1 MYSNNKE
8 IRDVADVAA
17 RIMAGLPPLQ
27 EKLHPNQQKIDVHEP
42 EKDQGKHVRPNLP
55 EEVEQQDEAMSHQA
69 ATTMKH
75 IPNPSPAQK
84 QAAKDIK
91 PGVGGYRDRIDM
103 LKSAGVKEEVE
114 ELDELSTSTLKSYIG
129 GAQKDR
135 AAQSDSKNS
144 GDREQAAYAKK
155 QSVKR
160 TLGIVDA
167 KSRLSKEEV
176 EELDEVKMAD
186 LPSTKVQGRSYG
198 SSKPQPS
205 AFDVLKGP
213 KEKELKSIE
222 SEKKKK
228 KMSEM
233 VALYKD
239 GGMKAFFESIKKDDL
254 ISEEPDSE
262 QFAKELEDQKKRA
275 AGTKPQA
282 NVAKA
287 SVQSVKQEKVEITDE
302 MIFEVLENAG
312 IDFESLS
319 DDELQE
325 VVNEAYE
332 ILDEISTKT
341 LAKAASA
348 ASDPDADYHYGKSHD
363 PQKFADHAKKTKD
376 AKSAAAVQGA
386 ADAKGHYTRPGHTLG
401 SYDKLAHRTPAR
413 VTGAGKANKQDVNK
427 LKKSISLNAEATEQD
442 IYVIDADLANG
453 VDQVNIE
460 ERMMTKPEKEKKEQM
475 VKSMKKGLAGFK
487 ERYGDR
493 AKSVMY
499 ATATKNA
506 MKEEKEDHH
515 QKGYDHVREPISDEP
530 YLDNAR
536 ERFNELKKQNP
547 HKKGSQEHKDW
558 HSGASAA
565 YEEHKDILKG
575 N

>member
-1 MYSNNKE
+1 
-8 IRDVADVAA
+8 
-17 RIMAGLPPLQ
+17 
-27 EKLHPNQQKIDVHEP
+27 
-42 EKDQGKHVRPNLP
+42 
-55 EEVEQQDEAMSHQA
+55 
-69 ATTMKH
+69 MKH

-103 LKSAGVKEEVE
+103 LKSAGV
-114 ELDELSTSTLKSYIG
+114 
-129 GAQKDR
+129 
-135 AAQSDSKNS
+135 
-144 GDREQAAYAKK
+144 
-155 QSVKR
+155 
-160 TLGIVDA
+160 
-167 KSRLSKEEV
+167 KEEV

-282 NVAKA
+282 DVAKA
-287 SVQSVKQEKVEITDE
+287 AVLSVKQ
-302 MIFEVLENAG
+302 
-312 IDFESLS
+312 
-319 DDELQE
+319 
-325 VVNEAYE
+325 
-332 ILDEISTKT
+332 
-341 LAKAASA
+341 
-348 ASDPDADYHYGKSHD
+348 
-363 PQKFADHAKKTKD
+363 
-376 AKSAAAVQGA
+376 
-386 ADAKGHYTRPGHTLG
+386 
-401 SYDKLAHRTPAR
+401 
-413 VTGAGKANKQDVNK
+413 
-427 LKKSISLNAEATEQD
+427 EATEQD
-442 IYVIDADLANG
+442 IQVINADLANG

-460 ERMMTKPEKEKKEQM
+460 ERTLTAAETDKKEEI

-487 ERYGDR
+487 ERYGKD

-499 ATATKNA
+499 ATATKQAKN
-506 MKEEKEDHH
+506 D
-515 QKGYDHVREPISDEP
+515 
-530 YLDNAR
+530 
-536 ERFNELKKQNP
+536 
-547 HKKGSQEHKDW
+547 
-558 HSGASAA
+558 
-565 YEEHKDILKG
+565 
-575 N
+575 

>member
-42 EKDQGKHVRPNLP
+42 EKDELTADDFKKLRAGKKPDVKKEEVEQIDELSTSTLKSYISGAQKDRASQSDSKNSGDKAEADYAKKQIVKRTSGIVDAKSRMSK

-69 ATTMKH
+69 KTTMKH
-75 IPNPSPAQK
+75 IPNASPALK

-91 PGVGGYRDRIDM
+91 PGIAGIRDRFDM
-103 LKSAGVKEEVE
+103 LDAGGVKREEV
-114 ELDELSTSTLKSYIG
+114 
-129 GAQKDR
+129 
-135 AAQSDSKNS
+135 
-144 GDREQAAYAKK
+144 
-155 QSVKR
+155 
-160 TLGIVDA
+160 
-167 KSRLSKEEV
+167 
-176 EELDEVKMAD
+176 ELDEVKMAD

-198 SSKPQPS
+198 SSKPEPS

-254 ISEEPDSE
+254 ISEEPDSA

-282 NVAKA
+282 AVAKA
-287 SVQSVKQEKVEITDE
+287 SVQAVKNESTEITDE

-319 DDELQE
+319 DDELQIAA
-325 VVNEAYE
+325 NEAYE
-332 ILDEISTKT
+332 ILDELSTKT
-341 LAKAASA
+341 LAGAAKA
-348 ASDPDADYHYGKSHD
+348 ASDPDSDYHYGKSHD

-386 ADAKGHYTRPGHTLG
+386 ADAKSHYARPGHTLG

-413 VTGAGKANKQDVNK
+413 VTSAGKANKQDVNR
-427 LKKSISLNAEATEQD
+427 LKSNIQRNESTEQD
-442 IYVIDADLANG
+442 IYVINADLANG
-453 VDQVNIE
+453 VNQANIE
-460 ERMMTKPEKEKKEQM
+460 ERMMTEPEKQKKEEM

-493 AKSVMY
+493 AKNVMY

-506 MKEEKEDHH
+506 MKD
-515 QKGYDHVREPISDEP
+515 
-530 YLDNAR
+530 
-536 ERFNELKKQNP
+536 
-547 HKKGSQEHKDW
+547 
-558 HSGASAA
+558 
-565 YEEHKDILKG
+565 
-575 N
+575 

>member
-42 EKDQGKHVRPNLP
+42 EKDELTADDFKKLRAGKKPDVKK

-69 ATTMKH
+69 KTTMKH
-75 IPNPSPAQK
+75 IPNPSPALK
-84 QAAKDIK
+84 KAAKDIK
-91 PGVGGYRDRIDM
+91 PGIAGIRDRFDM
-103 LKSAGVKEEVE
+103 LDAGGVKREEVE
-114 ELDELSTSTLKSYIG
+114 LDEATMTGITLGQKVKNKQGGYNQDVHHKGEKIG
-129 GAQKDR
+129 HIEAYKHRTGMRYGSHHDA
-135 AAQSDSKNS
+135 S
-144 GDREQAAYAKK
+144 GDATAGNRDAEESIADIRFSHAQHLKDTKVKKEQ
-155 QSVKR
+155 V
-160 TLGIVDA
+160 
-167 KSRLSKEEV
+167 
-176 EELDEVKMAD
+176 ELDEVKMAD

-213 KEKELKSIE
+213 KDKELKSIE

-233 VALYKD
+233 VALYKE
-239 GGMKAFFESIKKDDL
+239 GGMKAFFESIKKEDF

-282 NVAKA
+282 AVAKA
-287 SVQSVKQEKVEITDE
+287 SVQAVKNESTEITDE

-319 DDELQE
+319 DDELQIAA
-325 VVNEAYE
+325 NEAYE
-332 ILDEISTKT
+332 ILDELSTKT
-341 LAKAASA
+341 LAGAAKA
-348 ASDPDADYHYGKSHD
+348 ASDPDSDYHYGKSHD

-386 ADAKGHYTRPGHTLG
+386 ADAKSHYARPGHTLG

-413 VTGAGKANKQDVNK
+413 VTSAGKANKQDVNR
-427 LKKSISLNAEATEQD
+427 LKSNIQRNESTEQD
-442 IYVIDADLANG
+442 IYVINADLANG
-453 VDQVNIE
+453 VNQANIE
-460 ERMMTKPEKEKKEQM
+460 ERMMTEPEKQKKEEM

-493 AKSVMY
+493 AKNVMY

-506 MKEEKEDHH
+506 MKD
-515 QKGYDHVREPISDEP
+515 
-530 YLDNAR
+530 
-536 ERFNELKKQNP
+536 
-547 HKKGSQEHKDW
+547 
-558 HSGASAA
+558 
-565 YEEHKDILKG
+565 
-575 N
+575 

>member
-1 MYSNNKE
+1 MYSDNKQ

-27 EKLHPNQQKIDVHEP
+27 EKLHPNQQKIDVVDD
-42 EKDQGKHVRPNLP
+42 EKIDGKDFAKLRKMKK
-55 EEVEQQDEAMSHQA
+55 EEAEQQDEAMSHQA

-75 IPNPSPAQK
+75 IPNPSPALK
-84 QAAKDIK
+84 KAAKDIK
-91 PGVGGYRDRIDM
+91 PGIAGIRDRFDM
-103 LKSAGVKEEVE
+103 LDAGGVKREEVE
-114 ELDELSTSTLKSYIG
+114 ELDEVSLKTATSAYVKRMGKEDEKSPVKAVKTMDHIAKKHG
-129 GAQKDR
+129 VVGVAR
-135 AAQSDSKNS
+135 AAK
-144 GDREQAAYAKK
+144 AADKEYGLNDTTHN
-155 QSVKR
+155 KR
-160 TLGIVDA
+160 KDFVRGVMA
-167 KSRLSKEEV
+167 GVKEEV

-213 KEKELKSIE
+213 KDKELKSIE

-254 ISEEPDSE
+254 ISEEPDSA
-262 QFAKELEDQKKRA
+262 QFAKELEDQKAKMD
-275 AGTKPQA
+275 GKMKGGD
-282 NVAKA
+282 VAKA
-287 SVQSVKQEKVEITDE
+287 SVQSVKQEEVEQI
-302 MIFEVLENAG
+302 
-312 IDFESLS
+312 
-319 DDELQE
+319 
-325 VVNEAYE
+325 
-332 ILDEISTKT
+332 DEISTKT

-460 ERMMTKPEKEKKEQM
+460 ERMMTEPEKQKKEEM

-493 AKSVMY
+493 AKNVMY

-506 MKEEKEDHH
+506 MKEETESTHYKAGHEYASDHAQDSGFKVTARARKKEMLTD
-515 QKGYDHVREPISDEP
+515 
-530 YLDNAR
+530 
-536 ERFNELKKQNP
+536 NP
-547 HKKGSQEHKDW
+547 HKKGTTEHSDW
-558 HSGASAA
+558 HRGALDGHQTAL
-565 YEEHKDILKG
+565 D
-575 N
+575 NM

>member
-42 EKDQGKHVRPNLP
+42 EKDELTADDFKKLRAGKKSDVKK

-69 ATTMKH
+69 KTTMKH

-84 QAAKDIK
+84 QAAKDMK
-91 PGVGGYRDRIDM
+91 PGVGGYRDRADM

-114 ELDELSTSTLKSYIG
+114 DLNESDIENGYKIRMKHIDKGRIHSPSGEHVATVTREHGEGWRYHSGNKNWDGLETSKHYKTGVEKT
-129 GAQKDR
+129 K
-135 AAQSDSKNS
+135 AA
-144 GDREQAAYAKK
+144 AAKK
-155 QSVKR
+155 AVQ
-160 TLGIVDA
+160 A
-167 KSRLSKEEV
+167 HMNEQV
-176 EELDEVKMAD
+176 EQIDEVKMAD

-233 VALYKD
+233 VALYKE
-239 GGMKAFFESIKKDDL
+239 GGMKAFFESIKKEDL
-254 ISEEPDSE
+254 ISEEPDSA
-262 QFAKELEDQKKRA
+262 QFAKELEDQKAKMD
-275 AGTKPQA
+275 GKMKGGD
-282 NVAKA
+282 VAKA
-287 SVQSVKQEKVEITDE
+287 SVQAVKQEEVEQI
-302 MIFEVLENAG
+302 
-312 IDFESLS
+312 
-319 DDELQE
+319 
-325 VVNEAYE
+325 
-332 ILDEISTKT
+332 DEISTKT

-386 ADAKGHYTRPGHTLG
+386 ADAKGHYTRPGHSLG

-427 LKKSISLNAEATEQD
+427 LKKSISLNAESTEQD

-460 ERMMTKPEKEKKEQM
+460 ERTLTAAETDKKEST
-475 VKSMKKGLAGFK
+475 VKSMKKNLAGFK
-487 ERYGDR
+487 ERYGKD

-499 ATATKNA
+499 ATATKQAKN
-506 MKEEKEDHH
+506 D
-515 QKGYDHVREPISDEP
+515 
-530 YLDNAR
+530 
-536 ERFNELKKQNP
+536 
-547 HKKGSQEHKDW
+547 
-558 HSGASAA
+558 
-565 YEEHKDILKG
+565 
-575 N
+575 